1 MLPRVVVHN
10 AVSLDGKIAGFEV
23 DLGLYYGLASRWQA
37 DAILCGSGTILA
49 ADPEA
54 PEDSDGPHAPPS
66 PSTAADATEG
76 GGPLLVVVDSGGRVR
91 IWDYLRRQ
99 PYWRDALCLCSRA
112 TPPEY
117 VERLRGRGVET
128 IVTGDEKVDLRAAL
142 AELAERHGV
151 RLVRVDSG
159 GTLNAALL
167 RAGLVSE
174 VSVMVC
180 PVLVGGAGSGAV
192 FRRDADSDAG
202 IPLRLTHVER
212 LDGGAVWL
220 RYDVVGTD

>member
-1 MLPRVVVHN
+1 MLPRVVVHT

-23 DLGLYYGLASRWQA
+23 DLGLYYGLAGRWQA

-49 ADPEA
+49 GDPGA
-54 PEDSDGPHAPPS
+54 PEDADDSTAPPAS
-66 PSTAADATEG
+66 SDSE
-76 GGPLLVVVDSGGRVR
+76 GPLLAVVDSGGRVR

-99 PYWRDALCLCSRA
+99 PYWRDAIALCSRA
-112 TPPEY
+112 TPPEHA
-117 VERLRGRGVET
+117 ERLRRRGVET
-128 IVTGDEKVDLRAAL
+128 VVTGEQKVDLRAAL
-142 AELAERHGV
+142 EELAARHGV

-159 GTLNAALL
+159 GTLNGALL

-180 PVLVGGAGSGAV
+180 PVVVGGAGSGSIFRLDAV
-192 FRRDADSDAG
+192 ADAPIS
-202 IPLRLTHVER
+202 LRLTRVEQ

-220 RYDVVGTD
+220 LYEVAGS